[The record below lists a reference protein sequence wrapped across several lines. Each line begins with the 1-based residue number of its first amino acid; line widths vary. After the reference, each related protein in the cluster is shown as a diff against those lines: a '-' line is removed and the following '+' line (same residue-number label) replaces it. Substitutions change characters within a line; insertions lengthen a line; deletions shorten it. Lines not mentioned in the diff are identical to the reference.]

1 MPGVLR
7 AEREGEGRAAPDGG
21 LGRDPPAVAVDDALD
36 DREAEPRPFE
46 VVGRVEA
53 LEHPEDPLSLARVEP
68 HAVVAHPVAHL
79 AGSPGLPVDL
89 DATLRASA
97 GELQRVREQ
106 VLEDDPQETRVG
118 QTHRQVGGDD
128 DLLKDRL
135 ARLPQALEQAL
146 EQRRLR
152 IAEAQAHGELRIAHE
167 ETIRRLSIA
176 LDSRSSETGLHVIQ
190 MSILAERL
198 AERLGVP
205 EDQLAFL
212 PLAAAMHDIGKIGI
226 SDSILEKPGPLT
238 ADERTVMER
247 HTTIGHDILSG
258 SGSELLEL
266 AAEIALTHHERWDGS
281 GYPNGLSRDGIPLPG
296 RIAAVADVFD
306 ALTADRVYRG
316 AFSEDEAL
324 RMMREGR
331 GSHFDPDVLD
341 TLFELVDED
350 AGRVSGA

>member
-1 MPGVLR
+1 
-7 AEREGEGRAAPDGG
+7 
-21 LGRDPPAVAVDDALD
+21 
-36 DREAEPRPFE
+36 
-46 VVGRVEA
+46 
-53 LEHPEDPLSLARVEP
+53 
-68 HAVVAHPVAHL
+68 
-79 AGSPGLPVDL
+79 
-89 DATLRASA
+89 
-97 GELQRVREQ
+97 
-106 VLEDDPQETRVG
+106 
-118 QTHRQVGGDD
+118 
-128 DLLKDRL
+128 
-135 ARLPQALEQAL
+135 
-146 EQRRLR
+146 
-152 IAEAQAHGELRIAHE
+152 
-167 ETIRRLSIA
+167 
-176 LDSRSSETGLHVIQ
+176 